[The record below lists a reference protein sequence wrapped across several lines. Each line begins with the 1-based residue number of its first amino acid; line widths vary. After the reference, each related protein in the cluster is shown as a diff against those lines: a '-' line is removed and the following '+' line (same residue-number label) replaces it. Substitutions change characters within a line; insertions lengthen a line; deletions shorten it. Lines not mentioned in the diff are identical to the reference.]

1 MQPSCLKK
9 SPETEFDAHVKMQK
23 LWLLEHIGS
32 ARNKTRN
39 ETQDFS
45 VETRTLGNPH
55 PFTMELE
62 SLMPEPHSKN
72 IL

>member
-1 MQPSCLKK
+1 MSSTTNEMK
-9 SPETEFDAHVKMQK
+9 K
-23 LWLLEHIGS
+23 LWLLEHFHPLGEQE
-32 ARNKTRN
+32 KK

-45 VETRTLGNPH
+45 VETRTHEISPS
-55 PFTMELE
+55 FTMELE

>member
-1 MQPSCLKK
+1 MK
-9 SPETEFDAHVKMQK
+9 K
-23 LWLLEHIGS
+23 LWLLEHLVPLG
-32 ARNKTRN
+32 NPWKK

-45 VETRTLGNPH
+45 VETRTREIP
-55 PFTMELE
+55 PSFTMELE